1 MVFSALALLA
11 CASVANAGI
20 VDPAQSYATVGCPDP
35 LADPPRYNIMLVA
48 PGGADSFVFPEN
60 YQIDVFVNDSGG
72 NPVEIVASDIYLDN
86 DSTEPC
92 PGGWTADS
100 STYAPDPGHTTF
112 TYTPRG
118 GVKAPADLP
127 PVNGCKLSYTDVIAV
142 GHTIQLGM
150 PCDDEEPDE
159 FELRFVSPDL
169 NGDGHVTVAD
179 FGVFAS
185 HFNLPCTNHAW
196 CANLD
201 KTQEEFPDACVRVA
215 DFGIF
220 ASFFNISDCP

>member
-1 MVFSALALLA
+1 MTRRMVFLALALLA

-20 VDPAQSYATVGCPDP
+20 VDPTQSYATLGCPDFDRP
-35 LADPPRYNIMLVA
+35 NVMLIA

-72 NPVEIVASDIYLDN
+72 NPVEIVASDIWLGN
-86 DSTEPC
+86 DATEPC
-92 PGGWTADS
+92 PGGWIADS

-118 GVKAPADLP
+118 GVPAPADLP
-127 PVNGCKLSYTDVIAV
+127 VIEGCKESYTDVIAV
-142 GHTIQLGM
+142 GHVIEMGG
-150 PCDDEEPDE
+150 PCIADVG

-179 FGVFAS
+179 FGVFAG

-201 KTQEEFPDACVRVA
+201 KSPEVFPAA
-215 DFGIF
+215 
-220 ASFFNISDCP
+220 